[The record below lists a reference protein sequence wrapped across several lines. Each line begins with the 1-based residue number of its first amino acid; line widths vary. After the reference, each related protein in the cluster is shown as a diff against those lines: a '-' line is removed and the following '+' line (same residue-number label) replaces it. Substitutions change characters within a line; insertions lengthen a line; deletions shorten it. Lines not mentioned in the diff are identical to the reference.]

1 MNISTRETAKN
12 AHFSSNLSTVN
23 SLINKLIKFHSNPS
37 DAQWTLHLW
46 HLKLITNYS
55 NRYLGINPFRQIIC
69 CDDKVILCEMLQC
82 TVHFSLSDG
91 GIFGFVSRKWCEYRW
106 IQYKNSGIYRI
117 LIYLLFFVLGE
128 IKHFFISHQ
137 TAETA
142 AWLFKH
148 SHTNS
153 QKQMSSEWTKFSRA
167 HHGTNTTIYITNRYA
182 YRCTQP
188 VAIRHS
194 DMVVVQGKTEES
206 CDRVSDNVQCLLL
219 HSFSITRQYA
229 HSTLAAANS
238 FSLADL
244 DLRAGL
250 PISSLFC
257 GFLE

>member
-1 MNISTRETAKN
+1 MGE
-12 AHFSSNLSTVN
+12 
-23 SLINKLIKFHSNPS
+23 
-37 DAQWTLHLW
+37 
-46 HLKLITNYS
+46 
-55 NRYLGINPFRQIIC
+55 YL
-69 CDDKVILCEMLQC
+69 VLCLG
-82 TVHFSLSDG
+82 SG
-91 GIFGFVSRKWCEYRW
+91 EYRW
-106 IQYKNSGIYRI
+106 IQCKNSGIYSI

-128 IKHFFISHQ
+128 IKHFFVSHQ

-142 AWLFKH
+142 ARLFKH
-148 SHTNS
+148 SHTVI
-153 QKQMSSEWTKFSRA
+153 QSSEWTKFSRA
-167 HHGTNTTIYITNRYA
+167 HHGTNTTIYITNRCA
-182 YRCTQP
+182 YRCAQP

>member
-1 MNISTRETAKN
+1 MGEYLVLCLGSGVSTDGYSIRIVAY
-12 AHFSSNLSTVN
+12 TVF
-23 SLINKLIKFHSNPS
+23 LF
-37 DAQWTLHLW
+37 
-46 HLKLITNYS
+46 
-55 NRYLGINPFRQIIC
+55 
-69 CDDKVILCEMLQC
+69 IL
-82 TVHFSLSDG
+82 F
-91 GIFGFVSRKWCEYRW
+91 
-106 IQYKNSGIYRI
+106 
-117 LIYLLFFVLGE
+117 FFVLGE
-128 IKHFFISHQ
+128 IKHFFVSHQ

-142 AWLFKH
+142 ARLFKH
-148 SHTNS
+148 SHNNS

-167 HHGTNTTIYITNRYA
+167 HHGTNTTIYITNRCA

-244 DLRAGL
+244 DQRAGL

>member
-1 MNISTRETAKN
+1 MGEYLVLCLGSGVSTDGYSIRIVAYTVFLFIYYFLCLVKLNIS
-12 AHFSSNLSTVN
+12 L
-23 SLINKLIKFHSNPS
+23 SLIKL
-37 DAQWTLHLW
+37 
-46 HLKLITNYS
+46 LKQLP
-55 NRYLGINPFRQIIC
+55 GC
-69 CDDKVILCEMLQC
+69 
-82 TVHFSLSDG
+82 LS
-91 GIFGFVSRKWCEYRW
+91 SC
-106 IQYKNSGIYRI
+106 
-117 LIYLLFFVLGE
+117 L
-128 IKHFFISHQ
+128 
-137 TAETA
+137 
-142 AWLFKH
+142 LFKH
-148 SHTNS
+148 SHANS

-167 HHGTNTTIYITNRYA
+167 HHGTNTTIYITNRCA